1 MATLPPMTDADPL
14 RSDLAATGP
23 VPPLFALS
31 TVVYAER
38 GDEILLLQRAEGS
51 AMAGQWFLPGGMVEA
66 GETPEQG
73 ARRELVE
80 ESGLEIDG
88 PLELVGCYLMQV
100 YGYDTLQLSY
110 RGRVAEGR
118 EAAISHEHDGARWV
132 RAADMQALLSDE
144 TIEAMAQGDERI
156 TTLLRNIRTDL
167 DHYRA
172 RIT

>member
-1 MATLPPMTDADPL
+1 MTDADPL

>member
-1 MATLPPMTDADPL
+1 MSDVDPL
-14 RSDLAATGP
+14 RSDLAGSGP
-23 VPPLFALS
+23 GPPLYALS

-38 GDEILLLQRAEGS
+38 DDEILLLQRAEGS

-73 ARRELVE
+73 ARRELLE

-100 YGYDTLQLSY
+100 YGYDTVQLSY

-144 TIEAMAQGDERI
+144 TIEAMAQGDGRV

-167 DHYRA
+167 EHYLA
-172 RIT
+172 RIS